1 MAITAAPGYAEAIT
15 APVMIATAGH
25 DRVVRT
31 EATIAFAQRMPHC
44 FHGMVEGAEHEI
56 LMEQDHLRALFWQ
69 AFDDFIARALP
80 GT

>member
-1 MAITAAPGYAEAIT
+1 
-15 APVMIATAGH
+15 
-25 DRVVRT
+25 
-31 EATIAFAQRMPHC
+31 MPHC